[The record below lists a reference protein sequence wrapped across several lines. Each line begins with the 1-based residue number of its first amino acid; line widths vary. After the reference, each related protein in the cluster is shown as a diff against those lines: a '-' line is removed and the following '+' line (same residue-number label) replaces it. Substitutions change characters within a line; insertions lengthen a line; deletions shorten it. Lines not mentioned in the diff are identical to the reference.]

1 MHGIKYFLKKNSFAF
16 RIRNFLSVLYDRA
29 RSDVAAFA
37 QPFAVFASTMI
48 LVDPSYT
55 GVIPGDQVS
64 ALHRV
69 SHSLQ
74 LGSM

>member
-1 MHGIKYFLKKNSFAF
+1 M
-16 RIRNFLSVLYDRA
+16 SVLYDRA

-64 ALHRV
+64 ALH
-69 SHSLQ
+69 
-74 LGSM
+74 